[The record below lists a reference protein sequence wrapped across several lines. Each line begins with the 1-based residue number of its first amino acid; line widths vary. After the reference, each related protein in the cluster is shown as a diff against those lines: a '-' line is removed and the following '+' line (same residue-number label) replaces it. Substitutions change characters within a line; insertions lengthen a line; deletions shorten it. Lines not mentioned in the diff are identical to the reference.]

1 MDKNVFLPGVCD
13 KYPEMLLKNRV
24 QIEGN
29 VIGVLWSEPM
39 LISDYNL
46 KSSEF
51 VTKDGR
57 FFYSLAKILREKH
70 RLSEF
75 DEAAVVTHLSSDA
88 IEKLNDRG
96 GYSAIRN
103 IMDISNTRNAPSYI
117 DTLNKSNLF
126 LKLHS
131 SGFPVTSEVDDGSGN
146 KIIPFKHCQNFD
158 CQGVS
163 DWFDSLLVK
172 LSKDEGHNSKVIEEK
187 LDFTITDELLEN
199 LEEGQLV
206 GTSFGYIDDTNVKGD
221 PIRVFPWLDSEVCSL
236 RHKTTTALCGYS
248 STGKSMLLCEVML
261 ALISNGEKVCIVSN
275 EMDSTPYYL
284 NFISFLAYRKFRY
297 THLTRSKLQS
307 GDLND
312 EDKNVLAQVKKYFNE
327 NFAKYIVFY
336 QITDSDIQLVKRKVK
351 YAALELG
358 CTVFWYDTMK
368 ADISDYNKDQPNYL
382 SLIRDSREIDAL
394 AKKYDLIAIVSMQ
407 ISSATK
413 GRAWIDEG
421 TISQSK
427 QVIEVMENCWMLRNC
442 YGAPETDQNGRYYLN
457 PFQRKK
463 KDGKWVKEPY
473 MMDSNANYKVL
484 FITKN
489 RAGSNSESTGE
500 CLLLK
505 ADTHIATFHEEAW
518 CTPSRA
524 FIGATTN

>member
-1 MDKNVFLPGVCD
+1 MDKNLFLPGVYD
-13 KYPEMLLKNRV
+13 KYPEMLLKNRI

-29 VIGVLWSEPM
+29 VIGVLWSDP
-39 LISDYNL
+39 LLVSDYNL
-46 KSSEF
+46 KANEF
-51 VTKDGR
+51 ITRDGR
-57 FFYSLAKILREKH
+57 FFYSVAKILREEH
-70 RLSEF
+70 HLNEF
-75 DEAAVVTHLSSDA
+75 DEAAVVTHLKPDVL
-88 IEKLNDRG
+88 ERLNERG
-96 GYSAIRN
+96 GYASIRK
-103 IMDISNTRNAPSYI
+103 IMDISNTKNAPSYI

-126 LKLHS
+126 LKLYA
-131 SGFPVTSEVDDGSGN
+131 SGFPVTSEVEDGKGN
-146 KIIPFKHCQNFD
+146 KVIPYEYCQKFD

-163 DWFDSLLVK
+163 DWFDALLVR

-187 LDFTITDELLEN
+187 LDFTITDELLSD
-199 LEEGQLV
+199 LEQGQLV
-206 GTSFGYIDDTNVKGD
+206 GTGFGYIDDTNIEGK

-248 STGKSMLLCEVML
+248 STGKSMLLCEIVL
-261 ALISNGEKVCIVSN
+261 ALISKGEKVCIISN

-297 THLTRSKLQS
+297 THLTRTRLQS
-307 GDLND
+307 GDLSD
-312 EDKNVLAQVKKYFNE
+312 EDKDVLAKVKKYFND
-327 NFAKYIVFY
+327 NFAKYLVFY
-336 QITDSDIQLVKRKVK
+336 QITDSDIQLVKRKLK
-351 YAALELG
+351 YAVLELG
-358 CTVFWYDTMK
+358 CSVFWYDTMK

-382 SLIRDSREIDAL
+382 SLIRDSREIDAM
-394 AKKYDLIAIVSMQ
+394 AKKHDLIALVSLQ

-427 QVIEVMENCWMLRNC
+427 QIIEVMENCWMLRNC
-442 YGAPETDQNGRYYLN
+442 YGDPELRPDGKYFLN

-473 MMDSNANYKVL
+473 MIDPNANYKVL

-524 FIGATTN
+524 YIGATSN

>member
-1 MDKNVFLPGVCD
+1 MDKSIFLAGVCE
-13 KYPEMLLKNRV
+13 KYPEMLLQNRV

-29 VIGVLWSEPM
+29 VIGVLWADPL

-46 KSSEF
+46 KANEF
-51 VTKDGR
+51 ITKDGR
-57 FFYSLAKILREKH
+57 FFYGLAKVLREEH
-70 RLSEF
+70 HLSEF
-75 DEAAVVTHLSSDA
+75 DEAAVITHLNA
-88 IEKLNDRG
+88 EALEKLNERG
-96 GYSAIRN
+96 GYSSIRN
-103 IMDISNTRNAPSYI
+103 IMDISNTKNAPSYI

-126 LKLHS
+126 LKLHA
-131 SGFPVTSEVDDGSGN
+131 SGFPVTSEIDDGKGK
-146 KIIPFKHCQNFD
+146 KIIPFQYCKNFD

-163 DWFDSLLVK
+163 DWFDALLVR

-187 LDFTITDELLEN
+187 LDFTITDELIQNFEH
-199 LEEGQLV
+199 GQMV
-206 GTSFGYIDDTNVKGD
+206 GTGFGYIDDTNIEGN

-248 STGKSMLLCEVML
+248 STGKSMFLCEICL
-261 ALISNGEKVCIVSN
+261 ALISGGEKICIVSN

-297 THLTRSKLQS
+297 PNLTRSKLQS
-307 GDLND
+307 GELSD
-312 EDKNVLAQVKKYFNE
+312 EDRRILNLVKKYFND
-327 NFAKYIVFY
+327 NFAKNIVFY

-394 AKKYDLIAIVSMQ
+394 AKKYDLIAIVSLQ

-427 QVIEVMENCWMLRNC
+427 QIIEVMENCWMLRNC
-442 YGAPETDQNGRYYLN
+442 YGNAETDQNGKHYLN

-463 KDGKWVKEPY
+463 KDGKWIKEPY
-473 MMDSNANYKVL
+473 IMDPNANYKVL

-489 RAGSNSESTGE
+489 IVT
-500 CLLLK
+500 
-505 ADTHIATFHEEAW
+505 
-518 CTPSRA
+518 SRKKQ
-524 FIGATTN
+524 

>member
-1 MDKNVFLPGVCD
+1 
-13 KYPEMLLKNRV
+13 
-24 QIEGN
+24 
-29 VIGVLWSEPM
+29 
-39 LISDYNL
+39 
-46 KSSEF
+46 
-51 VTKDGR
+51 
-57 FFYSLAKILREKH
+57 
-70 RLSEF
+70 
-75 DEAAVVTHLSSDA
+75 
-88 IEKLNDRG
+88 
-96 GYSAIRN
+96 
-103 IMDISNTRNAPSYI
+103 
-117 DTLNKSNLF
+117 
-126 LKLHS
+126 
-131 SGFPVTSEVDDGSGN
+131 
-146 KIIPFKHCQNFD
+146 
-158 CQGVS
+158 
-163 DWFDSLLVK
+163 
-172 LSKDEGHNSKVIEEK
+172 
-187 LDFTITDELLEN
+187 
-199 LEEGQLV
+199 
-206 GTSFGYIDDTNVKGD
+206 
-221 PIRVFPWLDSEVCSL
+221 
-236 RHKTTTALCGYS
+236 
-248 STGKSMLLCEVML
+248 
-261 ALISNGEKVCIVSN
+261 
-275 EMDSTPYYL
+275 
-284 NFISFLAYRKFRY
+284 
-297 THLTRSKLQS
+297 
-307 GDLND
+307 
-312 EDKNVLAQVKKYFNE
+312 
-327 NFAKYIVFY
+327 
-336 QITDSDIQLVKRKVK
+336 
-351 YAALELG
+351 
-358 CTVFWYDTMK
+358 MK

>member
-1 MDKNVFLPGVCD
+1 MDKNLFIKGIYD
-13 KYPEMLLKNRV
+13 KYPEMLLQNRV

-29 VIGVLWSEPM
+29 VIGVLWSDPM

-46 KSSEF
+46 KASEF
-51 VTKDGR
+51 ITQDGR
-57 FFYSLAKILREKH
+57 FFYSVARTLREEH
-70 RLSEF
+70 RLNEF
-75 DEAAVVTHLSSDA
+75 DEAAVVTHLKPD
-88 IEKLNDRG
+88 IMNQLNERG
-96 GYSAIRN
+96 GYASIRN

-117 DTLNKSNLF
+117 DALNKSNLF

-131 SGFPVTSEVDDGSGN
+131 SGFPVTTEVDDGKGN
-146 KIIPFKHCQNFD
+146 KVVPFKHCKNFD

-163 DWFDSLLVK
+163 DWFDALLVR
-172 LSKDEGHNSKVIEEK
+172 LSKDEGHNSKVIEER
-187 LDFTITDELLEN
+187 LDFTITDDLLEE
-199 LEEGQLV
+199 LVEGQLV
-206 GTSFGYIDDTNVKGD
+206 GTSFGYIDDDNINGK
-221 PIRVFPWLDSEVCSL
+221 PIRILPWLDSEVCSL

-248 STGKSMLLCEVML
+248 STGKSMLLCEIML
-261 ALISNGEKVCIVSN
+261 ALVSNGEKICIVSN
-275 EMDSTPYYL
+275 EMDSTPYSL

-297 THLTRSKLQS
+297 SHLTRSKLQS
-307 GDLND
+307 GDLSD
-312 EDKNVLAQVKKYFNE
+312 EDREVLAKVQKYFNE
-327 NFAKYIVFY
+327 NFAPYIVFY
-336 QITDSDIQLVKRKVK
+336 QITDADIQLVKRKVK

-368 ADISDYNKDQPNYL
+368 ADISDYNKDQPSYL

-394 AKKYDLIAIVSMQ
+394 AKKYDLIAIVSLQ

-413 GRAWIDEG
+413 GRTWLDEG

-427 QVIEVMENCWMLRNC
+427 QIIEVMENCWMLRNC
-442 YGAPETDQNGRYYLN
+442 YGAQETSPEGRYYLN

-463 KDGKWVKEPY
+463 KDGKWIKEPY
-473 MMDSNANYKVL
+473 VMDPDANYKVL

-489 RAGSNSESTGE
+489 RAGKNSESTGE

-524 FIGATTN
+524 FIGATN